1 MLYSFSWEFE
11 GTQFPSYRGT
21 DLKEK
26 KKTNGERS
34 LGINCQHLSPPSS
47 IRRNATLGRYYITR
61 TFLFISSRRKGSSG
75 FCTRKNVEQKRP
87 SGISLFFSLSLSL
100 YYMIT
105 FSKGF
110 IHINAQ
116 CAVLYSVDVVL
127 FFFLGC
133 GLPPRSIF
141 LYFFRIFS

>member
-1 MLYSFSWEFE
+1 MYSFSWEFE
-11 GTQFPSYRGT
+11 GTQFPSYRG
-21 DLKEK
+21 DRFERK
-26 KKTNGERS
+26 KDERWNEPGNKLPASLPSFFYKTECDTGKILYNK
-34 LGINCQHLSPPSS
+34 NFF
-47 IRRNATLGRYYITR
+47 
-61 TFLFISSRRKGSSG
+61 FLFNSSRKGSSG

-87 SGISLFFSLSLSL
+87 SEISLFFSFSLSL

-127 FFFLGC
+127 FFFFRV
-133 GLPPRSIF
+133 RSSPSE
-141 LYFFRIFS
+141 YFSLFFPSLFI